1 MSRKEILSQFR
12 KQDQLKYKLCL
23 KCMSEQE
30 IIEGWE
36 NTDVYT
42 RKQYIENYLFDSYI
56 DQPLQCYLKI
66 VVDEEQLI
74 NDRDADGII
83 SVETYKGNEYIVEL
97 PQ

>member
-1 MSRKEILSQFR
+1 
-12 KQDQLKYKLCL
+12 
-23 KCMSEQE
+23 MSEQE

-42 RKQYIENYLFDSYI
+42 RKQYIENYLFDCYI
-56 DQPLQCYLKI
+56 DQPIQSYLKL

-83 SVETYKGNEYIVEL
+83 SVETYKGNQYIVEL